1 MKPIKTLKSKFVNFY
16 KNNRIVLCGS
26 HKSYRPPA
34 YNLIDELEDVIIK
47 IYPEFIEIT
56 GFRVKTNYV
65 VDSDNFGSYIY
76 DGHYDK
82 KINIILNQYKIE
94 QL

>member
-1 MKPIKTLKSKFVNFY
+1 MKPIKKLKSKFVNFY
-16 KNNRIVLCGS
+16 QNNRIVLCNF
-26 HKSYRPPA
+26 HESYRPPVF
-34 YNLIDELEDVIIK
+34 NFIDELEDVTIK

-56 GFRVKTNYV
+56 GFRVKTDYV
-65 VDSDNFGSYIY
+65 IDSDNFGYCIY
-76 DGHYDK
+76 KGNYDK

>member
-1 MKPIKTLKSKFVNFY
+1 MKLIKKLKSKFVNFHQ
-16 KNNRIVLCGS
+16 NNRIVLCDF

-34 YNLIDELEDVIIK
+34 YNLIDELEDVEIK

-56 GFRVKTNYV
+56 GFRVKTEYII
-65 VDSDNFGSYIY
+65 DSDNFGSYIY
-76 DGHYDK
+76 NGRSDE

-94 QL
+94 L

>member
-16 KNNRIVLCGS
+16 KNNKLQLCDF
-26 HKSYRPPA
+26 HETYRPPA
-34 YNLIDELEDVIIK
+34 FNLINELEDVEIK

-56 GFRVKTNYV
+56 GFRVKTEYV
-65 VDSDNFGSYIY
+65 IDSDSFGSYIY
-76 DGHYDK
+76 NGHSDK

-94 QL
+94 L